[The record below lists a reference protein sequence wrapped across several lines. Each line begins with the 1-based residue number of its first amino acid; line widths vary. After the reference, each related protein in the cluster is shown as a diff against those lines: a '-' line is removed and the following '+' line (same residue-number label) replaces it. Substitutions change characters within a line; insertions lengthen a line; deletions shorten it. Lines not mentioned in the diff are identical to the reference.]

1 MTSSATAIADA
12 YPQLEAFF
20 CGYLHQ
26 DYPEEHGDLPGAVA
40 AFRRDARAVERRAVK
55 KEWLAFRAATAGA
68 PLKIVRDLLQR
79 GLGSA
84 WTPRAWAD
92 VESLDHLLGALR

>member
-1 MTSSATAIADA
+1 MTRSAKSTADD

-26 DYPEEHGDLPGAVA
+26 DYPDEHGAVAGAVA
-40 AFRRDARAVERRAVK
+40 AYRRDARASERRAVK
-55 KEWLAFRAATAGA
+55 KEWKAFRAATEGETLKSIGA
-68 PLKIVRDLLQR
+68 KLTR

-84 WTPRAWAD
+84 WAPRRRSDLDALDALIA
-92 VESLDHLLGALR
+92 SL

>member
-1 MTSSATAIADA
+1 MIRSATTIADA

-26 DYPEEHGDLPGAVA
+26 DFVEEHDDVAGAVA
-40 AFRRDARAVERRAVK
+40 AFRSDARQAERRAVK
-55 KEWLAFRAATAGA
+55 AEWKTFRSAAAGERLATISTWLR
-68 PLKIVRDLLQR
+68 R

-84 WTPRAWAD
+84 WAPRTWA
-92 VESLDHLLGALR
+92 ELEALDRLLGGLR

>member
-1 MTSSATAIADA
+1 MSRSAKAIADA

-26 DYPEEHGDLPGAVA
+26 DYPEEHGDLAGAVA
-40 AFRRDARAVERRAVK
+40 AYRRDARAVERRAVRRQ
-55 KEWLAFRAATAGA
+55 WQAFRNDAAGE
-68 PLKIVRDLLQR
+68 PLRAIATMLRR

-84 WTPRAWAD
+84 WSPRTWAELETFD
-92 VESLDHLLGALR
+92 RLIGRLR